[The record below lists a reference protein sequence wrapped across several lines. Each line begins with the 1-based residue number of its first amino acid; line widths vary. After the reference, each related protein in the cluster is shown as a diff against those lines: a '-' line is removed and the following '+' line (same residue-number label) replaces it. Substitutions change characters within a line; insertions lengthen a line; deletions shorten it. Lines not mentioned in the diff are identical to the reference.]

1 VLTVGAPAMLKL
13 ARRWGGADVRAA
25 ALLRRA
31 DVVHLAAPLSRTGVR
46 DEHAAKAL
54 VPPATLLVLDVFGML
69 HLVALRDGPLLL
81 GVRETLMTWRP
92 GDVRVVIQPGG
103 GRNFRPVELRY
114 GETVLELAGPWRS
127 EPQRDAL
134 ELIEQVTLG

>member
-1 VLTVGAPAMLKL
+1 MPVGAPAMLKL

-31 DVVHLAAPLSRTGVR
+31 DVVHFAAPFTRTGVR
-46 DEHAAKAL
+46 DERPAL
-54 VPPATLLVLDVFGML
+54 RALPPATLLVLDVFGML
-69 HLVALRDGPLLL
+69 HLVALRDGFLL
-81 GVRETLMTWRP
+81 GVRETLMSWRP
-92 GDVRVVIQPGG
+92 GDVRVAIQPGG

-114 GETVLELAGPWRS
+114 GDTVLEVAGPWRS
-127 EPQRDAL
+127 EAQRDAL